1 MVNNSIGNYFLSKY
15 KCTSRDK
22 SLCSNPTTCHFTDLL
37 KQTYLIRDRLLLLIK
52 KLHIY
57 LYLVATNHEPKSA
70 KQVSHKRVLVLAAK

>member
-15 KCTSRDK
+15 KCTPRDK
-22 SLCSNPTTCHFTDLL
+22 SSNPTTCHFTDLL
-37 KQTYLIRDRLLLLIK
+37 KQTYLLRDRLLLIIK

-57 LYLVATNHEPKSA
+57 LYLVAANHEPKSA